1 LKKKKKKKKEEE
13 EEITENV
20 GEPIIPKAHR
30 KWAIDLYRRY
40 IVITANNRRSTQW
53 PWNECRLVD
62 KKIKKLK
69 KKRNISNYPNKG
81 WPQRKTGA
89 DMILENRLCK
99 KIKL

>member
-40 IVITANNRRSTQW
+40 IVITANNRRSTQ
-53 PWNECRLVD
+53 
-62 KKIKKLK
+62 
-69 KKRNISNYPNKG
+69 
-81 WPQRKTGA
+81 
-89 DMILENRLCK
+89 
-99 KIKL
+99 